1 MSAQAGRHERCRAV
15 EEKAAMA
22 EWNDWQQDGG
32 EFPAEQYREA
42 VSHLHAQEALLR
54 RTKEAAAAEER
65 RIRRIRQRRIVSIAA
80 AAAAVI
86 LLAVGAVSMQALRT
100 RQDSGAQTDRTETAA
115 VFRYLGKAQ
124 SAEDGPQPVGR
135 GGADEAAGG
144 GTSIRLTADTEA
156 PSYADWIEAEEITVQ
171 DMTLWVGRSDTDGT
185 WRAWAPSDDGGTAGY
200 TAVSDLTEEDLT
212 KEAFAQEVYAL
223 VRETA
228 AEGE

>member
-1 MSAQAGRHERCRAV
+1 MSAQTERHERCRAV
-15 EEKAAMA
+15 EERAAMA

-42 VSHLHAQEALLR
+42 VSHLHAQEAMLR

-80 AAAAVI
+80 AAVI
-86 LLAVGAVSMQALRT
+86 LLAVGAVSMQSLRT
-100 RQDSGAQTDRTETAA
+100 RQDGGIQADGTETAA
-115 VFRYLGKAQ
+115 VSRYLGRAQ

-156 PSYADWIEAEEITVQ
+156 PSYADWIGAEEITVQ

-223 VRETA
+223 VQETA
-228 AEGE
+228 AESE

>member
-15 EEKAAMA
+15 EERAAMA

-42 VSHLHAQEALLR
+42 VSHLHPQEAMLR

-80 AAAAVI
+80 AAVI
-86 LLAVGAVSMQALRT
+86 LLAVGAVSMQSLRT
-100 RQDSGAQTDRTETAA
+100 RQDGGIQADGTETAA
-115 VFRYLGKAQ
+115 VSRYLGRAQ
-124 SAEDGPQPVGR
+124 SAEGGPQPVGR

-156 PSYADWIEAEEITVQ
+156 PSYADWIGTEEITVQ

-185 WRAWAPSDDGGTAGY
+185 WRAWAPSDDGTAGY

-223 VRETA
+223 VQETA
-228 AEGE
+228 AESE

>member
-1 MSAQAGRHERCRAV
+1 MSAQAGRHERYRAV
-15 EEKAAMA
+15 EERAAMA

-32 EFPAEQYREA
+32 EFPAEQYRKA

-65 RIRRIRQRRIVSIAA
+65 RIRQRRIVSI

-86 LLAVGAVSMQALRT
+86 LLAVGAVSMQSLRA
-100 RQDSGAQTDRTETAA
+100 RQDSGAQTDRTETTT
-115 VFRYLGKAQ
+115 VSRYLGKAQ
-124 SAEDGPQPVGR
+124 SAEGGPQPVGR

-144 GTSIRLTADTEA
+144 GTSIRLTVDTEA
-156 PSYADWIEAEEITVQ
+156 PSYADWIGTEEITVQ

-185 WRAWAPSDDGGTAGY
+185 WRAWAPDDSGTAGY

-223 VRETA
+223 VQETA
-228 AEGE
+228 AESE

>member
-1 MSAQAGRHERCRAV
+1 MSAQAGRHERYRAV
-15 EEKAAMA
+15 EERAAMA

-32 EFPAEQYREA
+32 EFLAEQYREA

-80 AAAAVI
+80 AAVI
-86 LLAVGAVSMQALRT
+86 LLAVGAVSMQSLRM
-100 RQDSGAQTDRTETAA
+100 RQDSGTQVDRTETTT
-115 VFRYLGKAQ
+115 VSRYLGRVP
-124 SAEDGPQPVGR
+124 SAEDGPQPVGQ

-144 GTSIRLTADTEA
+144 GTSIRLTVDTEA
-156 PSYADWIEAEEITVQ
+156 PSYADWIGTEEITVQ

-185 WRAWAPSDDGGTAGY
+185 WRAWAPDDSGTAGY